1 MARLRRLH
9 DRKGRVRENAFLAE
23 GPDCVRAAVEAG
35 WALEV
40 LATAISEVGTWAAAQ
55 GVRVTTAEPKVIEA
69 VCGTRTPQGV
79 VAECRLPDNDLAA
92 VVSAPGPLV
101 VCEQLADP
109 GNLGTII
116 RTAEAVGAAGVITTS
131 GSVDPWNTKAVRAA
145 AGSSFRVPIA
155 ADQDGATALQRIRG
169 SGRTSIALTADAPW
183 EVASCIQELAVSG
196 TPADSLAWLVGSEA
210 HGISNEIAQQADTR
224 ARLPMR
230 APVESLNAAVALSV
244 CLYAAAWAK
253 VPR

>member
-9 DRKGRVRENAFLAE
+9 ERKGRLREGAFLAE

-35 WALEV
+35 WVVEV
-40 LATAISEVGTWAAAQ
+40 LATEESQVVAWAADR
-55 GVRVTTAEPKVIEA
+55 GVPITAAEPKVIEA
-69 VCGTRTPQGV
+69 ICDTRTPQGV
-79 VAECRLPDNDLAA
+79 VAECRLPATELPDILDR
-92 VVSAPGPLV
+92 SGPVV

-116 RTAEAVGAAGVITTS
+116 RTAEAVGAAGVVTTA
-131 GSVDPWNTKAVRAA
+131 GSVDPWNPKTVRAA

-155 ADQDGATALQRIRG
+155 ADQDPATALERIHA
-169 SGRTSIALTADAPW
+169 SGRTSIALTA
-183 EVASCIQELAVSG
+183 EASQDVMACVRELAVAG
-196 TPADSLAWLVGSEA
+196 TSADSLAWIVGSEA
-210 HGISNEIAQQADTR
+210 HGISAELAEQADTQ
-224 ARLPMR
+224 AKLPMR

-244 CLYAAAWAK
+244 CLYAAAWAE